1 MALSLGRNRQNN
13 QDDDPQANQA
23 APAAAP
29 FDQPIIL
36 KRSPVA
42 SRLVVWGIVGF
53 TSATLLWACFAKIDE
68 AVPATGNL
76 APQGAVRAVQ
86 VPINGKVKEV
96 FVKDGQQVK
105 QGDLLLTLDQEAA
118 AAHLASL
125 KTIRQA
131 IVSENNLYRDVM
143 NGVAVTPSPTLQTS
157 TQLLDLTKS
166 RSALQ
171 AETDLF
177 RAQLTGSTTGMTL
190 STEQQLRLQMSQAER
205 NSRRQSAQLDTEQL
219 QQQLAQA
226 QSKLANAQDNLRINQ
241 GIYKDLEPV
250 AQQGGLSKVQF
261 LRQQQEVTNGQLQVD
276 QTAQEIARLQLA
288 IAQSRQRLDNT
299 VAISSQDILTRI
311 AENEKKIAEIDGQFN
326 KAIVENKKKIA
337 EIDSQI
343 SQAKLTLQYQEL
355 RSPADGIIFDL
366 KAANPG
372 FVATSTEPVL
382 KVVPDQALT
391 VEVFITNKDIGFVKP
406 GMPVDI
412 RVDSFPFSEFGD
424 IKGEL
429 VSIGS
434 DALPPTELRPYYS
447 FPAKVKL
454 NQQTLKVRDREVR
467 LQSGMSV
474 SVNIKVRDRTIMS
487 IFTDGFRQQADGLKT
502 VR

>member
-13 QDDDPQANQA
+13 RDEEPQTNQA
-23 APAAAP
+23 VAAAP
-29 FDQPIIL
+29 FDQPVIL

-53 TSATLLWACFAKIDE
+53 TSATLLWASFAKIDE

-118 AAHLASL
+118 AAQLASL

-131 IVSENNLYRDVM
+131 IAAENKLYSDVM
-143 NGVAVTPSPTLQTS
+143 NGIAATPSANLQTS

-171 AETDLF
+171 AELDLF
-177 RAQLTGSTTGMTL
+177 RAQLTGSTSDLAL

-205 NSRRQSAQLDTEQL
+205 DSRRQSAQLDTEQL

-276 QTAQEIARLQLA
+276 QTVQEIARLQLA

-299 VAISSQDILTRI
+299 VAVSNQDILTRM
-311 AENEKKIAEIDGQFN
+311 AENEKKIAEIDSQFN
-326 KAIVENKKKIA
+326 KAIVENNKKIA

-343 SQAKLTLQYQEL
+343 SQTKLTLQYQEL
-355 RSPADGIIFDL
+355 RSPADGIVFDL

-391 VEVFITNKDIGFVKP
+391 VEVYITNKDIGFVKP

-454 NQQTLKVRDREVR
+454 NQQTLNVRGREVR

-487 IFTDGFRQQADGLKT
+487 IFTDGFRQQAEELKT